1 MGARMNEVKSVRN
14 KRQISVISM
23 RNRHTHG
30 MRFPG
35 RSLYETIQP
44 FQERGCSNIP
54 VTIYPEYTV
63 FLSSFVYLCIYFHV
77 KFVATRVDDKCVS
90 STVSHLSTYN
100 P

>member
-1 MGARMNEVKSVRN
+1 MNEGKSVRN
-14 KRQISVISM
+14 KRQILVISM

-35 RSLYETIQP
+35 RSLYVTIQP

-54 VTIYPEYTV
+54 VTIYPEFTV
-63 FLSSFVYLCIYFHV
+63 FLSSFVYLRIYGHM
-77 KFVATRVDDKCVS
+77 KFVVTRVADRCVW
-90 STVSHLSTYN
+90 STVSHLSTYI